1 MLNLYKNLWDDSW
14 YNRMINRNSF
24 SYTIIERV
32 GYVYLQ
38 NGYGAGSPKSK
49 TKKQK
54 SRRVMEYIGFLYYN
68 YNFSPKNEAINKIM
82 KKLKRYNGD
91 AGTIKLKYMIEKFEI
106 LNNLLEALIKD
117 PEVNSEDKKY
127 LKMLLK
133 ESKEREKIVQN

>member
-1 MLNLYKNLWDDSW
+1 
-14 YNRMINRNSF
+14 MINRNSF

-54 SRRVMEYIGFLYYN
+54 SRRVMEYIGFLYY
-68 YNFSPKNEAINKIM
+68 
-82 KKLKRYNGD
+82 GD

-133 ESKEREKIVQN
+133 ESKEREKKVQN

>member
-1 MLNLYKNLWDDSW
+1 
-14 YNRMINRNSF
+14 
-24 SYTIIERV
+24 
-32 GYVYLQ
+32 
-38 NGYGAGSPKSK
+38 
-49 TKKQK
+49 
-54 SRRVMEYIGFLYYN
+54 
-68 YNFSPKNEAINKIM
+68 M

-133 ESKEREKIVQN
+133 ESKEREKKVQN